1 MPIFVIERQYLLP
14 VYQHLVIAAPDL
26 AAACNEAVEGD
37 YDWEGAVEDGDGAR
51 PTTVS
56 AAKLVPPDLA
66 KDIRAGHI
74 HLGEFLHQQE
84 MRASGVPTGPTLSIP
99 PDYQSG

>member
-66 KDIRAGHI
+66 KDICAGHI
-74 HLGEFLHQQE
+74 HLGEFLHQQGDPRE
-84 MRASGVPTGPTLSIP
+84 RCPDRSNP
-99 PDYQSG
+99 PDPARLPD